1 MNKATLRQRIK
12 DLLNRSDLTDS
23 VANSFI
29 DQAMQRI
36 QRQLRTPM
44 NEKLGTF
51 IIEQEYPEF
60 GLPSEFLELISLTYF
75 NEQGEVASVL
85 ERVPITTLE
94 NKKRVQDVTGVPRF
108 YARKHLDILIYPTP
122 SVGTMEIYYYAEFP
136 SIDEI
141 NPEHVLTEVAP
152 DLVIYG
158 ALSFAADYFIDERG
172 PLFEQRFQTG
182 LQEIQDQSD
191 QQHLS
196 GGIQTVQPAYDF

>member
-172 PLFEQRFQTG
+172 PLFEQRFQTA

>member
-23 VANSFI
+23 VANIFI

-75 NEQGEVASVL
+75 NEQGEIASVL

-122 SVGTMEIYYYAEFP
+122 SKGTMEIYYYAEFP

-141 NPEHVLTEVAP
+141 NSEHVLTEVAP

-158 ALSFAADYFIDERG
+158 ALSFAADYFTDERAS
-172 PLFEQRFQTG
+172 LFEQRFQTA
-182 LQEIQDQSD
+182 LQEIQNQSD

-196 GGIQTVQPAYDF
+196 GGIQTVQPAYDY

>member
-94 NKKRVQDVTGVPRF
+94 NKKRVEDVTGVPRF

-172 PLFEQRFQTG
+172 PLFEQRFQTA

>member
-51 IIEQEYPEF
+51 IIEQDIEF

-94 NKKRVQDVTGVPRF
+94 NKKRVEDVTGVPRF

-152 DLVIYG
+152 D
-158 ALSFAADYFIDERG
+158 R
-172 PLFEQRFQTG
+172 
-182 LQEIQDQSD
+182 
-191 QQHLS
+191 
-196 GGIQTVQPAYDF
+196 

>member
-12 DLLNRSDLTDS
+12 DLLNRTDLTDS
-23 VANSFI
+23 VANIFI

-75 NEQGEVASVL
+75 NEQGEIASVL

-122 SVGTMEIYYYAEFP
+122 SKGTMEIYYYAEFP

-141 NPEHVLTEVAP
+141 NSEHVLTEVAP

-158 ALSFAADYFIDERG
+158 ALSFAADYFTDERAS
-172 PLFEQRFQTG
+172 LFEQRFQTA
-182 LQEIQDQSD
+182 LQEIQNQSD

-196 GGIQTVQPAYDF
+196 GGIQTVQPAYDY

>member
-51 IIEQEYPEF
+51 VIAQEYPEF
-60 GLPSEFLELISLTYF
+60 GLPSEFLDLISLTYF
-75 NEQGEVASVL
+75 DAQGKIASVL

-94 NKKRVQDVTGVPRF
+94 KKKLADNSIGTPTSF
-108 YARKHLDILIYPTP
+108 ARKHLDILLHPIPAE
-122 SVGTMEIYYYAEFP
+122 GTMEIYYYAEFP
-136 SIDEI
+136 EIDEV
-141 NPEHVLTEVAP
+141 NSEHILTEVAP
-152 DLVIYG
+152 DLIIYG
-158 ALSFAADYFIDERG
+158 ALSYAADYFIDERG
-172 PLFEQRFQTG
+172 QLFEQRFQTAM
-182 LQEIQDQSD
+182 QEIQDQSD
-191 QQHLS
+191 QQQLT
-196 GGIQTVQPAYDF
+196 GGIQTVQPFADF

>member
-1 MNKATLRQRIK
+1 MNKATLRLRIK
-12 DLLNRSDLTDS
+12 DLLNRSDLTDD
-23 VANSFI
+23 VANTFI
-29 DQAMQRI
+29 DQAVQRI
-36 QRQLRTPM
+36 QRQLRSPM

-51 IIEQEYPEF
+51 IINQEYPEF

-75 NEQGEVASVL
+75 NDQGEIASVL

-94 NKKRVQDVTGVPRF
+94 DKKRVSDVTGVPKF
-108 YARKHLDILIYPTP
+108 YARKHLDILLYPVP
-122 SVGTMEIYYYAEFP
+122 STGSMEIYYYAEFP
-136 SIDEI
+136 DIDEV
-141 NPEHVLTEVAP
+141 NPENVLTEVAP

-172 PLFEQRFQTG
+172 PLFEQRFQTA

-196 GGIQTVQPAYDF
+196 GGIQTVQPAYDY